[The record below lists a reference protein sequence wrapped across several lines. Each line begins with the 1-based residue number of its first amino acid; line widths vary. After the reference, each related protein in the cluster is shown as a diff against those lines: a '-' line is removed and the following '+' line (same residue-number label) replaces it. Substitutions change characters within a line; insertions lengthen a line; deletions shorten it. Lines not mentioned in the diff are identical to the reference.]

1 MHIGKLQ
8 RILSLTLVAI
18 VLLLVGCGRGSKKP
32 TITPTS
38 LPPTATP
45 MPPTPSPIPTE
56 APTTGDL
63 QPLSS
68 EECATIAGAMGQ
80 NLGLTGETTTA
91 PFEDPITQQ
100 TGTGCQVTF
109 TANGQMFETID
120 DLDDP
125 SRAALESLGWQK
137 DDQYGGAG
145 AGGLL
150 YGYRKDDKLCRL
162 IIGSRP
168 SDEALCTDDEPFYT
182 CWERL
187 TPEQRIFE
195 VIVNCVQGDFPPGP
209 GTTLPKTEPT
219 RIQFEPGAI
228 SSQVQDT
235 LAIGELDQ
243 YVLTAMAGQEMTVH
257 LTDSSAGVSAV
268 LSIWG
273 ADGTVLIANHPEA
286 TSWRGELPATQDYYI
301 DVQSIAQTPVDYM
314 LEVIIPPT
322 SDEAQAPEV
331 LPKTMPAGFEF
342 LYGLHMPLMLPP
354 DFPDGEGLPAVH
366 PYITTAEADQYEISL
381 DFGPDCRG
389 AGACH
394 YGTVAGKKVTGNEPE
409 DTRTIVFE
417 ADRAQKVTLA
427 NGIEGYFVEALC
439 GASCD
444 DARVFWIYNGFQH
457 VIGMKAGAQED
468 VVAMA
473 NAAIINSVP

>member
-1 MHIGKLQ
+1 MLTIKLE
-8 RILSLTLVAI
+8 RILCLALI
-18 VLLLVGCGRGSKKP
+18 VTMLLAGCGRGSKDPTPTSMPP
-32 TITPTS
+32 TITPV
-38 LPPTATP
+38 PPTATP
-45 MPPTPSPIPTE
+45 MPTE
-56 APTTGDL
+56 MPTTGDL

-68 EECATIAGAMGQ
+68 EECATIANAMGQ

-100 TGTGCQVTF
+100 TGTGCQTTF
-109 TANGQMFETID
+109 TANGQMFETIN
-120 DLDDP
+120 DLDSP
-125 SRAALESLGWQK
+125 ARAALEDLGWQK

-150 YGYRKDDKLCRL
+150 YGFRKDNGLCHL
-162 IIGSRP
+162 IIASRP
-168 SDEALCTDDEPFYT
+168 SDDALCADDEPFAT

-187 TPEQRIFE
+187 APEQRIFE
-195 VIVNCVQGDFPPGP
+195 VIVNCVQGDFPPSP
-209 GTTLPKTEPT
+209 DATLPKTEPT
-219 RIQFEPGAI
+219 RIQFEPGTIA
-228 SSQVQDT
+228 SQIQGNLV
-235 LAIGELDQ
+235 AGELHQ
-243 YVLTAMAGQEMTVH
+243 YVLTAMADQEMTVH

-273 ADGTVLIANHPEA
+273 IDGTVLISNHPDA
-286 TSWRGELPATQDYYI
+286 TSWRGDLPATQDYYI
-301 DVQSIAQTPVDYM
+301 DVQSITQNPVDYV
-314 LEVIIPPT
+314 LDVIIPPP
-322 SDEAQAPEV
+322 SEDAQALQV
-331 LPKTMPAGFEF
+331 LPKTMPDGFAF
-342 LYGLHMPLMLPP
+342 LYGLNMPLILPP
-354 DFPDGEGLPAVH
+354 DFHVGEGLPPVL
-366 PYITTAEADQYEISL
+366 PYLFTAEADQYEISL

-394 YGTVAGKKVTGNEPE
+394 YGIVAGKRVTGNEPE

-417 ADRAQKVTLA
+417 EDRAQKVTLA

-444 DARVFWIYNGFQH
+444 DARVFWVYNGFQH

-473 NAAIINSVP
+473 NAAIINSMP